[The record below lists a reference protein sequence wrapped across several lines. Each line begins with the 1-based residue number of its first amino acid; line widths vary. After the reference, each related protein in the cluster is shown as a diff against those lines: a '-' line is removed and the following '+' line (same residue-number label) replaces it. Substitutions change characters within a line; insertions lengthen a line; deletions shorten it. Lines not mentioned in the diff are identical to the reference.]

1 MKVKKII
8 SNIIL
13 GGSILSL
20 SISLFGCSKSNEI
33 ESTLSKDTLIV
44 GMDDAFAPMGFK
56 DEKGEIVGFDIDM
69 AKEAAKRAG
78 MDVEFKAIDW
88 SSKEA
93 ELKSKKIDA
102 LWNGLTVSPERAKNI
117 LFSNTYMKDK
127 QYVIVRNDDDS
138 IKGKADLAG
147 KVVGV
152 QQASTGEAALQN
164 DPSGKTVKETKSYAD
179 FVSASWIL
187 VLVVLMRLLL
197 MV

>member
-69 AKEAAKRAG
+69 AKEMVK
-78 MDVEFKAIDW
+78 
-88 SSKEA
+88 
-93 ELKSKKIDA
+93 LQ
-102 LWNGLTVSPERAKNI
+102 GLTLI
-117 LFSNTYMKDK
+117 
-127 QYVIVRNDDDS
+127 
-138 IKGKADLAG
+138 
-147 KVVGV
+147 
-152 QQASTGEAALQN
+152 
-164 DPSGKTVKETKSYAD
+164 
-179 FVSASWIL
+179 
-187 VLVVLMRLLL
+187 
-197 MV
+197 